1 MYVWQ
6 APLIASERQ
15 GAVGERHVA
24 ARQGP
29 QKAGEG
35 GCKSIAGMD
44 LKLETGNVGH
54 HHGRKL
60 GKKRPKVRKIGKKT
74 EKR

>member
-44 LKLETGNVGH
+44 LKLETGNVGNH
-54 HHGRKL
+54 HRRTWQKAAEG
-60 GKKRPKVRKIGKKT
+60 PKNWKKT
-74 EKR
+74 AKR